1 MTRRGVVCGGVLIP
15 LLIAWPVR
23 AQDPRPMAMV
33 DLLSVPRI
41 GDPQL
46 SPDGQQVLFV
56 KGEADWKAN
65 KRIEHVWRVGAD
77 GSNLRQLTNGA
88 QGEDQPRWSPD
99 GKTIAFVAKRGET
112 KEAEAEDDAPAQIWL
127 IPNDGGEARQLTSHE
142 TAVSAVVWAPDGKS
156 LYFIADDPKPADLKA
171 REKAKDDVYAFDEN
185 YQQQHLW
192 NIDVATRKE
201 RRISR
206 GGFSIVAYE
215 LSRDGAR
222 IVCHR
227 GPSPLIGDNEQR
239 EIWVMAAD
247 GSGATQITKNRAIE
261 SGAVLSPDN
270 RQILFLAGANAQ
282 FESPYND
289 NIFIVPAAGGMPRLL
304 TAELP
309 YEVQHATWSEDGS
322 AIYFA
327 ANMGLHSE
335 LFRLDIKTGTP
346 TQLTDGDHALI
357 GWHYVPELDRHLF
370 IEDVP
375 TSPGEIWTLGGGSAA
390 PRRVTHLFDDLAQ
403 RFALPKQVRIEWKG
417 ADGQAVEGVL
427 YYPLDYQSGTRY
439 PLVVQTHG
447 GPHASDKF
455 GFGSWSSYVQVLTAK
470 GYAVLKPNYR
480 GSTGYGD
487 AFLRDM
493 VGHYF
498 QNAHLDVLAGVDAVI
513 EMGVADPDRLAA
525 MGWSAGGHMTNK
537 LITFTN
543 RFKAAASGAGAS
555 NWVSMYGQSD
565 VRSYR
570 TPWFGGTPWEKE
582 APIQVYWGNSPLKD
596 VAKVETPTIFLVG
609 ERDVRVPPPQ
619 SVEMYR
625 ALRANG
631 VPTHLY
637 MAPREPHGWMELRH
651 ELFKMNVELAWFEK
665 HVTQRKYM
673 WEKAP
678 EGEDKE
684 KEETAR
690 STSDRS

>member
-1 MTRRGVVCGGVLIP
+1 MT
-15 LLIAWPVR
+15 
-23 AQDPRPMAMV
+23 MV
-33 DLLSVPRI
+33 DLLSVPSISEPR
-41 GDPQL
+41 L
-46 SPDGQQVLFV
+46 SPDGQEILFV
-56 KGEADWKAN
+56 KSEADWKAN
-65 KRIEHVWRVGAD
+65 KRIDHVWRVRAD

-88 QGEDQPRWSPD
+88 QGENHPRWSPD
-99 GKTIAFVAKRGET
+99 GKTIAFVAKRGEED
-112 KEAEAEDDAPAQIWL
+112 EAQAQIWS
-127 IPNDGGEARQLTSHE
+127 IRNDGGEARQLTSHE
-142 TAVSAVVWAPDGKS
+142 TSVSDVAWAPDGKS
-156 LYFIADDPKPADLKA
+156 LYFIAEDPKSDELKA
-171 REKAKDDVYAFDEN
+171 REKVKDDVYAFDEN
-185 YQQQHLW
+185 YRQEHLW
-192 NIDVATRKE
+192 NIDVATQKA
-201 RRISR
+201 RRIT
-206 GGFSIVAYE
+206 GGDFSIIAYE
-215 LSRDGAR
+215 LSRDGTR
-222 IVCHR
+222 IVHHR

-239 EIWVMAAD
+239 EIWVMGAD
-247 GSGATQITKNRAIE
+247 GSDATQLTKNSAIE
-261 SGAVLSPDN
+261 SNAELSPDKS
-270 RQILFLAGANAQ
+270 QVLFLASANAQ
-282 FESPYND
+282 FESPYNS
-289 NIFIVPAAGGMPRLL
+289 NIFIVSATGGTSRLL
-304 TAELP
+304 TADLP
-309 YEVQHATWSEDGS
+309 HEVQRATWSKDGR

-335 LFRLDIKTGTP
+335 LFRLDVDAGAP
-346 TQLTDGDHALI
+346 EQLTDGDHALR
-357 GWHYVPELDRHLF
+357 GWHYLSELDRHLF

-375 TSPGEIWTLGGGSAA
+375 TNPGEIWTLGDAGAT
-390 PRRVTHLFDDLAQ
+390 PQRVTHLFDDLAQ
-403 RFALPKQVRIEWKG
+403 RFKLPKQVRIAWKG
-417 ADGQAVEGVL
+417 ADGQTVEGL
-427 YYPLDYQSGTRY
+427 LCYPLDHQPGVRY
-439 PLVVQTHG
+439 PLIVQTHG

-455 GFGSWSSYVQVLTAK
+455 GFGSWSSYVQILTAK

-582 APIQVYWGNSPLKD
+582 APIQAYWDNSPLKD
-596 VAKVETPTIFLVG
+596 VSNVKTPTIFLVG

-619 SVEMYR
+619 SVEMHR
-625 ALRANG
+625 ALKANG

-637 MAPREPHGWMELRH
+637 MAPREPHGWAELRH
-651 ELFKMNVELAWFEK
+651 ELFKLNVELAWFEQY
-665 HVTQRKYM
+665 VTKRKYT

-678 EGEDKE
+678 AAEEKE
-684 KEETAR
+684 KEETDNN
-690 STSDRS
+690 TSDR

>member
-1 MTRRGVVCGGVLIP
+1 MTRRGVVRGVVLIA
-15 LLIAWPVR
+15 LLVAWPAG
-23 AQDPRPMAMV
+23 AQDARPMTMV
-33 DLLSVPRI
+33 DLLNVPRV
-41 GDPQL
+41 GEPQL
-46 SPDGQQVLFV
+46 SPDGQEIVFV
-56 KGEADWKAN
+56 RSEADWTAN
-65 KRIEHVWRVGAD
+65 ARSSHVWRVRTD
-77 GSNLRQLTNGA
+77 GSSLRQLTNGA
-88 QGEDQPRWSPD
+88 QGEDHPRWSPD
-99 GKTIAFVAKRGET
+99 GRTIAFVAKRGEGD
-112 KEAEAEDDAPAQIWL
+112 EEDAPSQIWV
-127 IPNDGGEARQLTSHE
+127 IRNDGGEARQLTSHE
-142 TAVSAVVWAPDGKS
+142 TSVSAVSWAPDGKN
-156 LYFIADDPKPADLKA
+156 LYFIAEDPKSEELKA
-171 REKAKDDVYAFDEN
+171 REKVKDDVYAFDEN
-185 YQQQHLW
+185 YRQEHLW
-192 NIDVATRKE
+192 RIDVATRKE
-201 RRISR
+201 RRTTQ
-206 GGFSIVAYE
+206 GDFSIIAYE
-215 LSRDGAR
+215 LSRDGTR

-247 GSGATQITKNRAIE
+247 GSDPSRITNNRAIE
-261 SGAVLSPDN
+261 SDAELSPDN
-270 RQILFLAGANAQ
+270 GQILFLANTDAQ
-282 FESPYND
+282 FESPYNG
-289 NIFIVPAAGGMPRLL
+289 NIFVVAAAGGGPRVL
-304 TAELP
+304 TADLP
-309 YEVQHATWSEDGS
+309 HDVQRATWSKDGG

-327 ANMGLHSE
+327 ANMGVHSE
-335 LFRLDIKTGTP
+335 LFRLDLDGGTP
-346 TQLTDGDHALI
+346 EQLTDGEHALSD
-357 GWHYVPELDRHLF
+357 WHYAPKLDRHLF
-370 IEDVP
+370 IEGVP
-375 TSPGEIWTLGGGSAA
+375 TNPGEIWALGNDGAA
-390 PRRVTHLFDDLAQ
+390 PQRVTRLFDDLAQ
-403 RFALPKQVRIEWKG
+403 RFELPRQVRIEWKG
-417 ADGQAVEGVL
+417 AGGQTVEGLL
-427 YYPLDYQSGTRY
+427 YYPLDYQPGTRH

-487 AFLRDM
+487 EFLRDM

-555 NWVSMYGQSD
+555 NWVSMYAQSD

-570 TPWFGGTPWEKE
+570 TPWFGGTPWQKE
-582 APIQVYWGNSPLKD
+582 APIQAYWDHSPLKD
-596 VAKVETPTIFLVG
+596 VANVQTPTIFLVG

-625 ALRANG
+625 ALKANG

-637 MAPREPHGWMELRH
+637 MAPREPHGWRELRH
-651 ELFKMNVELAWFEK
+651 ELFKMNVELAWLEK
-665 HVTQRKYM
+665 YVTEREYT

-678 EGEDKE
+678 GGEEKE
-684 KEETAR
+684 KEETAA